1 LRHTN
6 ITQLLKAGV
15 DVGTVSN
22 NAGHA
27 SKTMTLDYDGPD
39 AEALR
44 EVAHKAND
52 IFDLDNI
59 VPALLGQP
67 TNIYRKKEEQ
77 VK

>member
-1 LRHTN
+1 
-6 ITQLLKAGV
+6 
-15 DVGTVSN
+15 
-22 NAGHA
+22 
-27 SKTMTLDYDGPD
+27 MTLDYDGPD

>member
-1 LRHTN
+1 M
-6 ITQLLKAGV
+6 

-27 SKTMTLDYDGPD
+27 SKTMTLDYDDPD